1 GTAVPAAVNITF
13 KDVQFAY
20 PHRPGAQILSGLSFE
35 IEAGKT
41 VALVGPSG
49 GGKSTV
55 FALLQRFYDPTGGE
69 ILVEPAQARL
79 EDMNVGWWRSQI
91 GFVAQE
97 PVLFDLSL
105 EENVRYGSP
114 PVGRPE
120 MLSICGRA
128 GMNDFA
134 GNKVAWDAGLGPR
147 GGLLSGGQKQR
158 VAIARAL
165 MRHPRLLMLD
175 EATSA
180 LDSASEAVVQKA
192 IDELTTTR
200 QSSTD

>member
-1 GTAVPAAVNITF
+1 LLDSESSINPSSDVGRKYSVWGPHVTAAPAPVNITF
-13 KDVQFAY
+13 KNVQFTY

-69 ILVEPAQARL
+69 ILVEPAQAQL
-79 EDMNVGWWRSQI
+79 EDMNVAWWRSQI

-97 PVLFDLSL
+97 PVLFDLTL
-105 EENVRYGSP
+105 EENVRYGAP
-114 PVGRPE
+114 PIDRPE
-120 MLSICGRA
+120 MLAICARA

-147 GGLLSGGQKQR
+147 G
-158 VAIARAL
+158 
-165 MRHPRLLMLD
+165 
-175 EATSA
+175 
-180 LDSASEAVVQKA
+180 
-192 IDELTTTR
+192 
-200 QSSTD
+200 

>member
-1 GTAVPAAVNITF
+1 MGTTSEFSFLLLLENQIVSFRVLRFRQRSTLLSRMCNSRILTDQALRSVTLFSYVACGF
-13 KDVQFAY
+13 
-20 PHRPGAQILSGLSFE
+20 QILSGLSFE

-69 ILVEPAQARL
+69 VGPSRLAGYRSCTHLQILVEPAQARL

-105 EENVRYGSP
+105 EENVRYGWP
-114 PVGRPE
+114 PPPY
-120 MLSICGRA
+120 A
-128 GMNDFA
+128 
-134 GNKVAWDAGLGPR
+134 
-147 GGLLSGGQKQR
+147 
-158 VAIARAL
+158 
-165 MRHPRLLMLD
+165 
-175 EATSA
+175 
-180 LDSASEAVVQKA
+180 AS
-192 IDELTTTR
+192 TTG
-200 QSSTD
+200 